1 MGKRTKMAERRRVT
15 FPIIAD
21 DEVLQKDTRVI
32 FTNKQLI
39 TRNPS
44 LQEETSFSDA
54 PKSATRKSESFKPYK
69 SKVSY
74 STQHR
79 PLNGEHNGVSSFDK
93 MPKKTSVDESKE
105 RAKRAAATLPKPV
118 KQYVSP
124 LERDKEDFSVRRSN
138 SATLNKRPLTNDN
151 PIQEM
156 KKRGMNVSDAM
167 TNSGM
172 RPAMPRNRADN
183 APQPRSYFED
193 KRKNIFDRGI
203 V

>member
-1 MGKRTKMAERRRVT
+1 MVERRRVS
-15 FPIIAD
+15 FPIIGD

-32 FTNKQLI
+32 FTDQQLL

-44 LQEETSFSDA
+44 LQDEASIGNATSRPKTDA
-54 PKSATRKSESFKPYK
+54 KRPDNFKPYK
-69 SKVSY
+69 AKTSF

-79 PLNGEHNGVSSFDK
+79 PLNANHSGVSSYDK

-105 RAKRAAATLPKPV
+105 RAKRAAATLPKPP

-124 LERDKEDFSVRRSN
+124 LERDKEDFSVRRST
-138 SATLNKRPLTNDN
+138 SAILNKRPLVNDN
-151 PIQEM
+151 PIQDM
-156 KKRGMNVSDAM
+156 KKQGMSISDAV
-167 TNSGM
+167 SRGGM
-172 RPAMPRNRADN
+172 RKSTPHGSNPTVEN
-183 APQPRSYFED
+183 PKGSYFEN

>member
-1 MGKRTKMAERRRVT
+1 MLERRKVT
-15 FPIIAD
+15 FPVIGD
-21 DEVLQKDTRVI
+21 DEVLQQDTRVI
-32 FTNKQLI
+32 LTNQQLI

-44 LQEETSFSDA
+44 LQDEAMIGSSDA
-54 PKSATRKSESFKPYK
+54 PKTAAKRPDTFKPYK
-69 SKVSY
+69 PKTSF

-79 PLNGEHNGVSSFDK
+79 PLNSNHSGVSSYDK
-93 MPKKTSVDESKE
+93 MPKKTSIDESKE

-124 LERDKEDFSVRRSN
+124 LERDKEDFSVRRS
-138 SATLNKRPLTNDN
+138 STAILNKRPVKNDN

-156 KKRGMNVSDAM
+156 KKQGMNLSDALGKGSPVM
-167 TNSGM
+167 KKSVPHGANLTDVQKG
-172 RPAMPRNRADN
+172 
-183 APQPRSYFED
+183 SYFEN

>member
-1 MGKRTKMAERRRVT
+1 MVERRKVV
-15 FPIIAD
+15 FPVVGD

-32 FTNKQLI
+32 FTNQQLL

-44 LQEETSFSDA
+44 LQDEGTIGSTVNTA
-54 PKSATRKSESFKPYK
+54 PKPEAKRSENFKPYK
-69 SKVSY
+69 ARTSF

-79 PLNGEHNGVSSFDK
+79 PLNSNHSGVSSYDK

-105 RAKRAAATLPKPV
+105 RAKRAAATLPKPP

-124 LERDKEDFSVRRSN
+124 LERDKEDLTVRRSS
-138 SATLNKRPLTNDN
+138 SAILNKRPTFNDN
-151 PIQEM
+151 PIQDM
-156 KKRGMNVSDAM
+156 KKQGLNVSDAVSK
-167 TNSGM
+167 SGM
-172 RPAMPRNRADN
+172 KKAVPRNSEMPVDA
-183 APQPRSYFED
+183 QKGTYFEN

>member
-1 MGKRTKMAERRRVT
+1 MLERRRVT
-15 FPIIAD
+15 FPIIGD

-32 FTNKQLI
+32 FTDQQLI

-44 LQEETSFSDA
+44 LQDEASIGGMEKTTKVESKR
-54 PKSATRKSESFKPYK
+54 PESFKPYK
-69 SKVSY
+69 PKTSF

-79 PLNGEHNGVSSFDK
+79 PINSNHSGVSSYDK

-124 LERDKEDFSVRRSN
+124 LERDKEDFTVRRST
-138 SATLNKRPLTNDN
+138 SAILNKRPLANDN

-156 KKRGMNVSDAM
+156 KKQGMNVSDALSKG
-167 TNSGM
+167 NVNM
-172 RPAMPRNRADN
+172 RKSVPHGPAVSET
-183 APQPRSYFED
+183 QKGSYFEN

>member
-1 MGKRTKMAERRRVT
+1 MVERRRVT
-15 FPIIAD
+15 FPIIGD

-32 FTNKQLI
+32 LNNQQLL

-44 LQEETSFSDA
+44 LQDEASIGGMASSM
-54 PKSATRKSESFKPYK
+54 PKSETKRPDNFKPYK
-69 SKVSY
+69 AKTSF

-79 PLNGEHNGVSSFDK
+79 PLNSNHSGVSSYDK

-105 RAKRAAATLPKPV
+105 RAKRAAATLPKPP

-124 LERDKEDFSVRRSN
+124 LERDKEDFTVRRST
-138 SATLNKRPLTNDN
+138 SAILNKRPLVNDN
-151 PIQEM
+151 PIQDM
-156 KKRGMNVSDAM
+156 KKQGMSVSDAV
-167 TNSGM
+167 SRSGGM
-172 RPAMPRNRADN
+172 RKSTPHGGAVNEKG
-183 APQPRSYFED
+183 SYFEN